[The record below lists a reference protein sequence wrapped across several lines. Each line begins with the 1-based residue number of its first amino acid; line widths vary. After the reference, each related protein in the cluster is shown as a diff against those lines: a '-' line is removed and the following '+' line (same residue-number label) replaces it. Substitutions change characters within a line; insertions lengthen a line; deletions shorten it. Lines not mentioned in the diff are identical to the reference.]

1 MTLFTILVVYSK
13 KRKLRVYEIYPSTH
27 KGTPSNKGIKLSVVL
42 YKKRPAAA
50 ACAVVPY
57 SYEYPNEEMR
67 KGSKRISHVL
77 LSAAVAVM
85 VPFLRY
91 IIRYSYTVKKRVI
104 LLAKIKVI
112 KVLRSI

>member
-1 MTLFTILVVYSK
+1 MMTLFTILVVYSK

-67 KGSKRISHVL
+67 KGTKRPRRPAQGDRREKESGSDREPEKSKRC
-77 LSAAVAVM
+77 
-85 VPFLRY
+85 
-91 IIRYSYTVKKRVI
+91 
-104 LLAKIKVI
+104 
-112 KVLRSI
+112 RS